1 MASQDQQELDDQRSK
16 GHFLFRLHH
25 RASMGQ
31 QTFAPHELG
40 ACSLQNNV
48 FVSQDRAGHPTR
60 GP

>member
-1 MASQDQQELDDQRSK
+1 
-16 GHFLFRLHH
+16 
-25 RASMGQ
+25 MGQ